1 MQNVRHIAQFT
12 GHTTQKDSLTMQ
24 NVCRNTLNVCQEPKG
39 GLEVPTRA
47 PGGPLPLYM
56 KKLQCLETITKRY
69 NSHFHSENSISFHI
83 PQSGRNFIV
92 QSKLQFC
99 DKISFQML
107 KHLQI
112 DVLIFSQMIRFT
124 SEKTDINDRYDI

>member
-1 MQNVRHIAQFT
+1 MAQTHQLLNFESWLKPPKNRT
-12 GHTTQKDSLTMQ
+12 LSHGSNPHLK
-24 NVCRNTLNVCQEPKG
+24 CRFSHEK
-39 GLEVPTRA
+39 VP
-47 PGGPLPLYM
+47 PYMIYM

-124 SEKTDINDRYDI
+124 SEKTDINDRYDISWLHKNHS